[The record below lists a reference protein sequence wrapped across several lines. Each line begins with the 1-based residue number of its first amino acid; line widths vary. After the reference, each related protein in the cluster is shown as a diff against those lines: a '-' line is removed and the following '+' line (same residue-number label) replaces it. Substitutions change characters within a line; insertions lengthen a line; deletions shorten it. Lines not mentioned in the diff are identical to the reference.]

1 MQKNNNLI
9 IPFAIQRRMEANHK
23 KLSPEDR
30 VALSRQY
37 VLGLCRLSMDCD
49 SIASLAASTAI
60 LHREATENVKTLFNL
75 RDAAVRAIESRIAAV
90 ATDLVFYYIN
100 VNRVPS
106 ALRFTVAMQN
116 YTHANKAAL
125 AFSIKKF
132 FFDSKL
138 SFTEDSMSK
147 LSDEL
152 KSHITAKKFIFNSQS
167 PVDILKFFNT
177 MANSLSAQT
186 EMPCF
191 SKR

>member
-1 MQKNNNLI
+1 MKKNKNLA
-9 IPFAIQRRMEANHK
+9 IPPAIRRRIEANHK
-23 KLSPEDR
+23 KLSPENR

-60 LHREATENVKTLFNL
+60 LHREATEGVETLCNL
-75 RDAAVRAIESRIAAV
+75 RDAAVRAIESRIAAA
-90 ATDLVFYYIN
+90 ATDLVLYYIN

-106 ALRFTVAMQN
+106 ALRCTVAMQN
-116 YTHANKAAL
+116 YTHDNKAAL
-125 AFSIKKF
+125 EFSIKKF

-138 SFTEDSMSK
+138 SFTEDAIKK

-177 MANSLSAQT
+177 MANASSAQA
-186 EMPCF
+186 EVPCL